1 MKDFTKKLGTETKA
15 KLYSLFKKGKV
26 TAREVQ
32 WNPETSNSL
41 LRLGGFFSLGVD
53 LQAFS
58 GELVWFAP
66 LLGEGK
72 QSWEHFAHQLCGR
85 SIRPCI
91 FSLGCRNA
99 VYNSL

>member
-58 GELVWFAP
+58 GELVCTFIGGRETI
-66 LLGEGK
+66 LGAFCSSALW
-72 QSWEHFAHQLCGR
+72 QIYQTL
-85 SIRPCI
+85 
-91 FSLGCRNA
+91 
-99 VYNSL
+99 